1 MKTSLK
7 SRITYA
13 NVAST
18 LAIVMVVGG
27 GGTAVAAGVA
37 RNSVGSPQLKAGAVK
52 TVDLGRNAVTSA
64 KVGPNALTGADI
76 RESTLGRVPS
86 AGVADRAANV
96 LAVTVQ
102 TAGTLV
108 PGQSTGATSSVR
120 LSAGQYEV
128 SFNRNVRGC
137 AIAPSLSSP
146 GAGGLFTGE
155 IQATG
160 RAGNDNA
167 VHVITLSSAGA
178 LTDRSFT
185 VLAVC

>member
-52 TVDLGRNAVTSA
+52 TADLGRNAVTSA

-86 AGVADRAANV
+86 ADRAANL
-96 LAVTVQ
+96 LAATVQ

-108 PGQSTGATSSVR
+108 PGQSTGATSSVK
-120 LSAGQYEV
+120 LSTGQYEV

-178 LTDRSFT
+178 LTDHSFT